1 MSRSNGDRSRFNRQ
15 RKGRLHERT
24 RIRALRQTLNN
35 QGSEARAEGKPAP
48 AKA

>member
-15 RKGRLHERT
+15 RKGKLHART
-24 RIRALRQTLNN
+24 RIRALRQVLNGQTL
-35 QGSEARAEGKPAP
+35 EVRADKKLAP